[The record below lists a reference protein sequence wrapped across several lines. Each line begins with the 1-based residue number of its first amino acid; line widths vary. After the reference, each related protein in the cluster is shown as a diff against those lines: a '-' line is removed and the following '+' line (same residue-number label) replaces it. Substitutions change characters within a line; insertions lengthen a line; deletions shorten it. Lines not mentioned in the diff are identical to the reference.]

1 MENTSEKTQIT
12 TENSDPKKEK
22 KRLKALKPLQKL
34 KALKPS
40 QKIMLIAA
48 VFVLA
53 AAIVLTSVLIVRGN
67 KKKRAAVIGETQTEA
82 AVTDA
87 ELEVFGEDESVSS
100 EEETT
105 SAIMFEIDEKMKN
118 VQIATGDSK
127 KDEDAEINR
136 DYGTNS
142 SRLAPAKSPRLN
154 GRLTGVPLSSDSMY
168 TSSLL
173 SLKYVNRDFMSGLID
188 IDGTLFNFDSSH
200 NPIRGH
206 KAISDVQYYFNDNGA
221 LSSMVGIDVSHHNG
235 KIDWAAVR
243 AAGVDFAII
252 RVGFRGYGDNGTLK
266 LDSRFNENVEGAL
279 NNGIQVGVYFYSQA
293 VTVYEAVEE
302 ASVAFFDSDTD
313 IQNALNAENSI
324 KKYQL
329 FRTQTL
335 YNSAQSDI
343 DFVNQPEV
351 KAKLFD
357 ALENLKNK
365 LGFLA
370 EPTTNSENDETT
382 GELSEE

>member
-12 TENSDPKKEK
+12 TENSDPIKEK

-53 AAIVLTSVLIVRGN
+53 AAIVLTSVLIVRSN
-67 KKKRAAVIGETQTEA
+67 KKKHAAVIGETQTEA

-105 SAIMFEIDEKMKN
+105 SAILFEIDEKMKN
-118 VQIATGDSK
+118 VQVATGDSK

-173 SLKYVNRDFMSGLID
+173 PLKYVNRDFMSGLID

-206 KAISDVQYYFNDNGA
+206 KAISDMQYYFNDNGA
-221 LSSMVGIDVSHHNG
+221 LSSMVGNDVSHHNG

-252 RVGFRGYGDNGTLK
+252 RVGFRGYGDKGTLK
-266 LDSRFNENVEGAL
+266 LDSRFYENVEGA
-279 NNGIQVGVYFYSQA
+279 
-293 VTVYEAVEE
+293 
-302 ASVAFFDSDTD
+302 
-313 IQNALNAENSI
+313 
-324 KKYQL
+324 
-329 FRTQTL
+329 
-335 YNSAQSDI
+335 
-343 DFVNQPEV
+343 
-351 KAKLFD
+351 
-357 ALENLKNK
+357 
-365 LGFLA
+365 
-370 EPTTNSENDETT
+370 
-382 GELSEE
+382 

>member
-1 MENTSEKTQIT
+1 MENTSEKTQNT

-22 KRLKALKPLQKL
+22 KRLKALKSLQKL

-67 KKKRAAVIGETQTEA
+67 KKKHVAVVGETQTEA

-87 ELEVFGEDESVSS
+87 ELELFGEDESVSS

-105 SAIMFEIDEKMKN
+105 SAILFEIDEKMKN

-200 NPIRGH
+200 NPIIGH

-252 RVGFRGYGDNGTLK
+252 RVGFRGYGDEGTLK
-266 LDSRFNENVEGAL
+266 LDSRFSENVDGAL
-279 NNGIQVGVYFYSQA
+279 NTAY
-293 VTVYEAVEE
+293 
-302 ASVAFFDSDTD
+302 
-313 IQNALNAENSI
+313 
-324 KKYQL
+324 
-329 FRTQTL
+329 R
-335 YNSAQSDI
+335 
-343 DFVNQPEV
+343 
-351 KAKLFD
+351 
-357 ALENLKNK
+357 
-365 LGFLA
+365 
-370 EPTTNSENDETT
+370 
-382 GELSEE
+382 